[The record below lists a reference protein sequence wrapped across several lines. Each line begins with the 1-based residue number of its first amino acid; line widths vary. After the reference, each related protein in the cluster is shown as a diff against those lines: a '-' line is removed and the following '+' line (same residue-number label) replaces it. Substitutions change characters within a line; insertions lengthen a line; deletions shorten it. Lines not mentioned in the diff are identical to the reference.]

1 MVSRALPRRRLIQ
14 GSVAL
19 VSLGLMAGC
28 VPAQVTRVS
37 RVGVLTTA
45 SLETGRRKPQ
55 LEAFKEHLRGLG
67 YVEGQNVR
75 LEVRWSDDQLGKL
88 PGLAAELVG
97 LPVDVLVTA
106 DSSIAPA
113 MQATKT
119 MPIVFASSAA
129 PLETGQVASYARPGG
144 NVTGLADS
152 GPEVSGKR
160 VELLREMIPTLASI
174 GIMGPDLTG
183 SGRVATAT
191 ILFKE
196 TEAAVRALGLEVLP
210 LEVGSAEDIEAAFTT
225 AVQRHVDALVVLRA
239 PITNPNAARIIGL
252 AATHRLPAMY
262 GDELY
267 TDVGGL
273 VTYAPNHVELW
284 RRAATYVDKILKGT
298 KPADLPV
305 EKPAIFNFI
314 VNLKAAQA
322 LGLTIPPSVLQQATE
337 LIQ

>member
-1 MVSRALPRRRLIQ
+1 VTADSRRRFIQ

-19 VSLGLMAGC
+19 VSLGLLAGC
-28 VPAQVTRVS
+28 LPVSPTRVP
-37 RVGVLTTA
+37 RVGILTTA

-55 LEAFKEHLRGLG
+55 LEAFKDHLRGLG

-75 LEVRWSDDQLGKL
+75 LEARWSDDQLEKL
-88 PGLAAELVG
+88 PELAAELVR

-113 MQATKT
+113 MQATQT
-119 MPIVFASSAA
+119 VPIVFASSAA
-129 PLETGQVASYARPGG
+129 PVETGQVASYARPGG

-160 VELLREMIPTLASI
+160 VELLREMIPTLARI
-174 GIMGPDLTG
+174 GVMGPDLMG
-183 SGRVATAT
+183 SGQFATPA

-196 TEAAVRALGLEVLP
+196 TEAAVRALGLEVFP

-239 PITNPNAARIIGL
+239 PITNPNAGRIIDL
-252 AATHRLPAMY
+252 AAAHRLPAMY

-284 RRAATYVDKILKGT
+284 RRTATYVDKILKGT

-314 VNLKAAQA
+314 VNLKTTRAI
-322 LGLTIPPSVLQQATE
+322 GLSIPQSVLQQATE
-337 LIQ
+337 VFQ

>member
-1 MVSRALPRRRLIQ
+1 MTADSRRRLIQ

-19 VSLGLMAGC
+19 VSLGLLAGC
-28 VPAQVTRVS
+28 LPVSPTRVP
-37 RVGVLTTA
+37 RVGILTTA

-55 LEAFKEHLRGLG
+55 LDAFKDHLGRLG
-67 YVEGQNVR
+67 YVEGQHVL
-75 LEVRWSDDQLGKL
+75 LEARWSDDQLEKL
-88 PGLAAELVG
+88 PGLAAELVR

-106 DSSIAPA
+106 DSSISPA
-113 MQATKT
+113 MQVTQT
-119 MPIVFASSAA
+119 VPIVFASSAA
-129 PLETGQVASYARPGG
+129 PIETGQVVSYARPGG

-160 VELLREMIPTLASI
+160 VELLQAMIPTLARV
-174 GIMGPDLTG
+174 GVMGPDLMG
-183 SGRVATAT
+183 SGRVATTT

-196 TEAAVRALGLEVLP
+196 TQAAVHALGLEALP

-225 AVQRHVDALVVLRA
+225 AVQRHVDAVVVLRA
-239 PITNPNAARIIGL
+239 PITNPNAGRIIAL

-298 KPADLPV
+298 KRPTSPWRSR
-305 EKPAIFNFI
+305 PRS
-314 VNLKAAQA
+314 
-322 LGLTIPPSVLQQATE
+322 TSSST
-337 LIQ
+337 